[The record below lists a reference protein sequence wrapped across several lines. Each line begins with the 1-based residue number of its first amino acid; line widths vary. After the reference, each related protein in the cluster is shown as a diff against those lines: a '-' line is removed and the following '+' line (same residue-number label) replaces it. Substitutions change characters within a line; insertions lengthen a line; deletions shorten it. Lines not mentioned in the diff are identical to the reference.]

1 MTQKEQTRLQVLNS
15 LMADHMTLEQAA
27 TLMGVSTRHTRR
39 ILAAYRRDGAAALAH
54 GNRGRRPA
62 NATPDPLAT
71 DVVVLA
77 RTRYAGVNHTHL
89 SELLREREG
98 IDIGRNTLRK
108 ILTDAGVNSPRRRR
122 PPKHRVRRQRMA
134 REGMLIQIDGSYH
147 GWLGEDGPQFTLLLA
162 VDDATGCVVN
172 ALFCEYENTRSY
184 LLLLRDLIQSYGIPL
199 ALYADRHG
207 VFKHTPPSETA
218 AAPTQFS
225 RAMGELGV
233 ELIFARS
240 PQAKGRVERTAG
252 TLQDR
257 LVTELRLAGATTI
270 DDANRVLN
278 DFLPRFNEHFRV
290 PPEHADT
297 AYRVLDPGLCLDTV
311 LCLKYRRR
319 VGRDNTVKYRWRTL
333 QLLPDRARPSY
344 AGSVV
349 EVLEGLDG
357 RLSVQHEGR
366 PVASQQA
373 PPRPS
378 VLRSFDTRTVHTAGT
393 SRYTNGVIRR
403 SEDEVASMDTM
414 LEADRLRDDADRNGA
429 ARVRKTVTPRSRK
442 PTPLQT
448 ARWKAVQKAKRKGLS
463 IRGIA
468 RELSIHRDTARSTR
482 MPKAHPCRPPAQRR
496 QRLSLL
502 AWQST

>member
-1 MTQKEQTRLQVLNS
+1 MKENVTLTQREQTRLQVLNS
-15 LMADHMTLEQAA
+15 LMADHMTTEQAA
-27 TLMGVSTRHTRR
+27 TLMGVSARHTRR
-39 ILAAYRRDGAAALAH
+39 ILAAYSKEGAAALAH

-62 NATPDPLAT
+62 NATLDPLAT

-122 PPKHRVRRQRMA
+122 PPKHRVRRQRMT

-147 GWLGEDGPQFTLLLA
+147 RWLGEDGPQFTLLLA

-172 ALFCEYENTRSY
+172 ALFCEQENTRSY
-184 LLLLRDLIQSYGIPL
+184 LLLMRDLIRSYGIPL
-199 ALYADRHG
+199 ALYSDRHG

-225 RAMGELGV
+225 RAMGEIGV
-233 ELIFARS
+233 QLIFARS

-257 LVTELRLAGATTI
+257 LVTEMRLAGATTI
-270 DDANRVLN
+270 DDSNRVLN
-278 DFLPRFNEHFRV
+278 DFLPRFNERFGV

-297 AYRVLDPGLCLDTV
+297 AYRVPDPGMCLDTV

-333 QLLPDRARPSY
+333 QLLPDKSRPSY

-357 RLSVQHEGR
+357 RLAVQHEGR
-366 PVASQQA
+366 TVASQQA

-378 VLRSFDTRTVHTAGT
+378 VLRSFDTRTVHTAGP
-393 SRYTNGVIRR
+393 SRYTTGVTRR
-403 SEDEVASMDTM
+403 SEDAVASMGTM
-414 LEADRLRDDADRNGA
+414 LVVDRLRDDADRNGA
-429 ARVRKTVTPRSRK
+429 ARVRRTATPRSRK

-468 RELSIHRDTARSTR
+468 RELSIHRDTVRKYMNAESPPMSPARATSAA
-482 MPKAHPCRPPAQRR
+482 P
-496 QRLSLL
+496 
-502 AWQST
+502 